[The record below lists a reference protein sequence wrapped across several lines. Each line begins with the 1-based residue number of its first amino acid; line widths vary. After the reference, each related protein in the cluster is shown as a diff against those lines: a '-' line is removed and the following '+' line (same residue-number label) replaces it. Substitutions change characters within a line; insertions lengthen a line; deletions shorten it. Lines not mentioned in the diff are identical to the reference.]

1 MRSRLGFGLSM
12 AFDFDYYL
20 VDEVMAVGDAR
31 FKEKCFSLFREKHEK
46 SNFLIVSHSLNLLK
60 EYCDEAIYFGRN
72 NHTLYYKDIS
82 LAIDKYRHDEKN
94 ICLTEFNL

>member
-31 FKEKCFSLFREKHEK
+31 FKEKCFSLFR
-46 SNFLIVSHSLNLLK
+46 
-60 EYCDEAIYFGRN
+60 
-72 NHTLYYKDIS
+72 
-82 LAIDKYRHDEKN
+82 KN
-94 ICLTEFNL
+94 MKNQIF